1 VPIDRA
7 ISLSIC
13 GEDDYPTTTMRR
25 LITAPLRV
33 GLTKVMSYRFQI
45 SDTQREIYIVAV
57 WNIRDLH
64 AGLQTS

>member
-1 VPIDRA
+1 
-7 ISLSIC
+7 
-13 GEDDYPTTTMRR
+13 MRR